1 MKNILKISFQLK
13 YVLLLVIATI
23 TYSCEERENY
33 DDELAST
40 LNIIESVKIGQTS
53 ATIDNLSG
61 VVDFVLPSNTNL
73 SSVVL
78 EIQSPDG
85 VIISPAS
92 GTTVNLTSPL
102 ELTATSGNKTRH
114 YIINARVLPNQIA
127 FVSDAT
133 SIETIVDEDVKAA
146 AQWAKNT
153 YGSRFV
159 FIPFSDLTIN
169 SLKTVNVV
177 FFFYDTE
184 GTSALPQSSLDKKN
198 VLTQYL
204 VEGGK
209 MLLGGM
215 ATSYAEVIG
224 RDKSG
229 LLTIKGNGI
238 GFVDGGTWAI
248 DGGVNFQNDQR
259 NNPIYNFT
267 QVISTDSNGYFPVIN
282 GGYKED
288 HNNLWDLGPLLAP
301 GHQKGQF
308 AEFENLYGGKVLAV
322 WSGVGDE
329 CCPGIIEF
337 KSNSVYA
344 GTIIAIG
351 VGGME
356 WAMNDGRTNTYAS
369 NIQGIYR
376 NSIDY
381 LNTK

>member
-23 TYSCEERENY
+23 TYSCEERLNY

-53 ATIDNLSG
+53 AAIDNLSG

-78 EIQSPDG
+78 DIQSPDG

-102 ELTATSGNKTRH
+102 ELTATSGGKTRH
-114 YIINARVLPNQIA
+114 YIVNARVLPNQIA

-146 AQWAKNT
+146 AQWTKNT

-159 FIPFSDLTIN
+159 FIPFSDLTLN

-177 FFFYDTE
+177 FFFYDTQ

-198 VLTQYL
+198 ILTQYL

-322 WSGVGDE
+322 WSGVTDE

>member
-1 MKNILKISFQLK
+1 MKNKIKNIFYIK

-23 TYSCEERENY
+23 TYSCEERLNY
-33 DDELAST
+33 DDQLSST
-40 LNIIESVKIGQTS
+40 LNVIESIKIGQTS
-53 ATIDNLSG
+53 ASIDNLSG
-61 VVDFVLPSNTNL
+61 VVNFVLPSETNL
-73 SSVVL
+73 ASVVL
-78 EIQSPDG
+78 DIKTPEG
-85 VIISPAS
+85 VTISPAS
-92 GTTVNLTSPL
+92 GTTVDLSNPL
-102 ELTATSGNKTRH
+102 EITAMSGGKTRN
-114 YIINARVLPNQIA
+114 YIVNARVLPNQIA

-133 SIETIVDEDVKAA
+133 SIDNIVDEDVKAA
-146 AQWAKNT
+146 AQWAKDT

-177 FFFYDTE
+177 FFFYDTQ
-184 GTSALPQSSLDKKN
+184 GTSALPQESLNKKN
-198 VLTQYL
+198 ILIQYV

-267 QVISTDSNGYFPVIN
+267 QVISTDSNGYFPIIN

-288 HNNLWDLGPLLAP
+288 HNNLWDLGSLLGP

-322 WSGVGDE
+322 WSGVSDE

-356 WAMNDGRTNTYAS
+356 WAMNDGRTNVYAS